1 MLWRKT
7 TKDATMPNPLTESEL
22 RTLAG
27 DVARLIEEEFA
38 PNGCEIPPKWRG
50 GKITL
55 HPGSDTQSKE
65 FSIDVFLKKL
75 LTVRDALRLIEQKIG
90 AAEGLESDEKAS
102 IQSYLS
108 RAYGTLTSFN
118 ILFQREEDKFVG
130 QGKVK
135 ETPQEKGLKAGL
147 PRSPLNEF

>member
-1 MLWRKT
+1 
-7 TKDATMPNPLTESEL
+7 MPGPLTESEL
-22 RTLAG
+22 RTLAH

-38 PNGCEIPPKWRG
+38 PLGCEIPPKWRG
-50 GKITL
+50 GKIIL
-55 HPGSDTQSKE
+55 HPGSDTQPKE
-65 FSIDVFLKKL
+65 FTIDVFLKKL

-90 AAEGLESDEKAS
+90 GAEGLGADEKAS

-135 ETPQEKGLKAGL
+135 EPAQEKAKPGL